1 MHIVKHPGYDKVLCR
16 CDFCGNESTHT
27 YHIWGDNHK
36 VFNVCV
42 KCKFEL
48 SKEFKLEEQE

>member
-1 MHIVKHPGYDKVLCR
+1 MHVVKHPGYGKVLCR
-16 CDFCGNESTHT
+16 CDFCGDESIHI

-36 VFNVCV
+36 VLNVCD

-48 SKEFKLEEQE
+48 SKEFKIEES